1 MSPRVKTCNII
12 KPILEKF
19 PDQNLDV
26 FTFLKNRMN
35 VFESQV
41 LGKRLASG
49 VEGCRGRGYFIRE
62 MVDAKGNGT
71 SFCKLRRYC
80 TWHSN

>member
-1 MSPRVKTCNII
+1 MT
-12 KPILEKF
+12 
-19 PDQNLDV
+19 
-26 FTFLKNRMN
+26 

-49 VEGCRGRGYFIRE
+49 VEGYGGRVYFMRE
-62 MVDAKGNGT
+62 IVDAKGNAT
-71 SFCKLRRYC
+71 SFCKLRKYY